1 MGMRL
6 QGFIKDSEMY
16 ARIQELAKDNS
27 RSIARQV
34 AILLEIGMSLYPKY
48 EKIRLYAEEK
58 KLPVM
63 EVLQQV
69 VVKGIESIK

>member
-6 QGFIKDSEMY
+6 QGFIKDSELY

-48 EKIRLYAEEK
+48 EKVRLIAEEK
-58 KLPVM
+58 KANIM
-63 EVLQQV
+63 ELFL
-69 VVKGIESIK
+69 